1 MQCYRILG
9 VDLTAIHG
17 VDEVTAQML
26 VTEVG
31 PDLSKFSSSSAFCN
45 WLRLCPNNGIS
56 GGRILSSK
64 TGKGK
69 GRLAVALRNA
79 AQTLH
84 GSQSALGDCFR
95 QMRSRWGPAS
105 AITACAHKLA
115 RIIYHMITTGEA
127 FDEKI
132 LVEQEKRHQKKKE
145 AKLRRQAKDLGYELV
160 RIPVASV

>member
-56 GGRILSSK
+56 GDESCPVKRE
-64 TGKGK
+64 K
-69 GRLAVALRNA
+69 GRDGWQWHCA
-79 AQTLH
+79 
-84 GSQSALGDCFR
+84 
-95 QMRSRWGPAS
+95 MRRRRCTGARAHWAIAS
-105 AITACAHKLA
+105 G
-115 RIIYHMITTGEA
+115 R
-127 FDEKI
+127 
-132 LVEQEKRHQKKKE
+132 
-145 AKLRRQAKDLGYELV
+145 
-160 RIPVASV
+160 

>member
-64 TGKGK
+64 TGKGEGTAGSGTAQCGADAAREPERT
-69 GRLAVALRNA
+69 GRLLPADEI
-79 AQTLH
+79 QM
-84 GSQSALGDCFR
+84 GSRFGDY
-95 QMRSRWGPAS
+95 GL
-105 AITACAHKLA
+105 CA
-115 RIIYHMITTGEA
+115 
-127 FDEKI
+127 
-132 LVEQEKRHQKKKE
+132 
-145 AKLRRQAKDLGYELV
+145 
-160 RIPVASV
+160 